1 MKPSVDGRHLPASD
15 CIQKEIGIDSAIH
28 PVSSVQRACYALADR
43 ATFDISRQEGH
54 VNVLVK
60 ARMGYRLE
68 EVVDQFR
75 TSLIDY
81 TLREEIE
88 ANTQGLRELIWQTA
102 FAEARGR
109 GGS

>member
-1 MKPSVDGRHLPASD
+1 MSVDVEGRRSPGSD
-15 CIQKEIGIDSAIH
+15 CAKQVIEIDTALH
-28 PVSSVQRACYALADR
+28 PVSAVQRACYALAER
-43 ATFDISRQEGH
+43 AVFDISQQDGH
-54 VNVLVK
+54 LSVLVTP
-60 ARMGYRLE
+60 RIGYRLDG
-68 EVVDQFR
+68 VLDQLR

-88 ANTQGLRELIWQTA
+88 AKTYGLRELIWQTA

>member
-1 MKPSVDGRHLPASD
+1 MSIGVEGRRSPESD
-15 CIQKEIGIDSAIH
+15 CANQLIEIDTAIH
-28 PVSSVQRACYALADR
+28 PVSAVQRACYALAEL
-43 ATFDISRQEGH
+43 AVFEMSRQDSHLNVQVTPRRGH
-54 VNVLVK
+54 
-60 ARMGYRLE
+60 RLE
-68 EVVDQFR
+68 DVLDQLR

-88 ANTQGLRELIWQTA
+88 AKTQGLRELIWQTA